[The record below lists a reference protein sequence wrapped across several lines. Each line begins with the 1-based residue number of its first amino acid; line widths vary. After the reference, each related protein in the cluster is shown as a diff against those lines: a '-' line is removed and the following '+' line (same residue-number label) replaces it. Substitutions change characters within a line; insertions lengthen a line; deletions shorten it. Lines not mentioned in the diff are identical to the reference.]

1 MAGDVNFVE
10 TSQPTELA
18 HHLSIHNR
26 IGWQKSHS
34 EGDSIGIVASLPSL
48 AASPQ
53 WKLLKVLDLE
63 GCQGLEKHHL
73 KSICKVLLL
82 KYLSLR
88 GTDVIE
94 LPKQI
99 QELQCLETLDI
110 RQTKVRVLA
119 KKPIVLPLLKHFL
132 AGHKVSAGKDTMA
145 SEESFAAVS
154 MPLGIQKMRNI
165 EILSHVQVTNK
176 DSELSGIAQLRKL
189 RKLGVSLRGKNVK
202 LSDLFS
208 QIEESHKCL
217 RSFSIRI
224 VGAAGAEEV
233 LDDVPT
239 LPEFI
244 ESLNICGIP
253 SGLVHSIKNHHQL
266 AKITLSETYLTEDDL
281 HILGNLGGLCTLR
294 LQHGSYTG
302 SELAFKKCEFRSLD
316 YLLVEGE
323 DITKI
328 RFAIG
333 AAPKLEWIVWTF
345 ATMGDLSGIDWLSR
359 LKKLVLNGDCDLDPI
374 KEALEGHPNNAILEH
389 KPCQQRQGE

>member
-1 MAGDVNFVE
+1 
-10 TSQPTELA
+10 
-18 HHLSIHNR
+18 
-26 IGWQKSHS
+26 
-34 EGDSIGIVASLPSL
+34 
-48 AASPQ
+48 
-53 WKLLKVLDLE
+53 
-63 GCQGLEKHHL
+63 
-73 KSICKVLLL
+73 
-82 KYLSLR
+82 
-88 GTDVIE
+88 
-94 LPKQI
+94 
-99 QELQCLETLDI
+99 
-110 RQTKVRVLA
+110 
-119 KKPIVLPLLKHFL
+119 
-132 AGHKVSAGKDTMA
+132 MA

-217 RSFSIRI
+217 RSLSIRI